1 MRDVAIIGVGMIKFG
16 KFPERLLSS
25 MGRDAVI
32 AAIKDSGVRP
42 KDIQAAYSGT
52 LHGGSLLGQRIFRD
66 LGMVGLP
73 INNMEN
79 ACSSGSSAL
88 REAWLGIASGLYDV
102 TIAVGSEK
110 LSALGGG
117 ALPLK
122 GMEDL
127 EVEQGMVMPAIY
139 AMRARRYMEDFNA
152 KPEHFAKVV
161 VKSRKCASKN
171 PYAQFTKETTVE
183 EVLSSRMIADP
194 LTLFQACPT
203 GDGAGAA
210 VLCSGERARKYSNK
224 PIWIKASVVVSGKFI
239 NGFRD
244 MTIPEIT
251 VRGSKIAYEMAG
263 IGPEDID
270 VAEVHDALSIAE
282 LLYYEG
288 LGFCK
293 RGEAIRAIEEEA
305 TGINGRIPV
314 NPSGGLLSKGHPV
327 GATGLAQVTKIV
339 HQLRGEA
346 GDRQVKDPKIGLTH
360 CTGGGIYRLDHGA
373 CSIHILA
380 K

>member
-1 MRDVAIIGVGMIKFG
+1 MRDVAVIGVGVTKFG
-16 KFPERLLSS
+16 KFPERLLSG

-32 AAIKDSGVRP
+32 AAIKDSGVKP
-42 KDIQAAYSGT
+42 KDIEAAYSGN

-139 AMRARRYMEDFNA
+139 AMRARRYMEDFGA

-171 PYAQFTKETTVE
+171 PDAQFTKETTVE
-183 EVLSSRMIADP
+183 EVLNSRMIADP

-210 VLCSGERARKYSNK
+210 VLCCGEKARKYSNK
-224 PIWIKASVVVSGKFI
+224 PIWIKAAVVVSGRFM

-244 MTIPEIT
+244 MTTPEIT
-251 VRGSKIAYEMAG
+251 IRAGKIAYEMAG
-263 IGPEDID
+263 VGPEDID
-270 VAEVHDALSIAE
+270 VAEVHDAFSIAE
-282 LLYYEG
+282 LLYYEA

-293 RGEAIRAIEEEA
+293 RGEAIRLIEEEA
-305 TGINGRIPV
+305 TGLDGRIPV

-327 GATGLAQVTKIV
+327 GATGLAQVSEIV
-339 HQLRGEA
+339 HQLRREA
-346 GDRQVKDPKIGLTH
+346 GDRQVKNPKIGLTH
-360 CTGGGIYRLDHGA
+360 CTGGGIYGLDHGA
-373 CSIHILA
+373 CSVHILA